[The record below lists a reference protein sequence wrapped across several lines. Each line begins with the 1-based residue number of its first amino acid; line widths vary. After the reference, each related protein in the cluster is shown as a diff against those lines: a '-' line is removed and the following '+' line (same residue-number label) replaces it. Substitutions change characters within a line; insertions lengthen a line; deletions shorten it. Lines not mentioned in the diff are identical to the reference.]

1 MTPKETPKKSPSFA
15 LWEALFLPISHPSS
29 TQMASNGIK
38 RIRELEKNVDS
49 NVQNTKGTAFLF
61 FLRRHRSR

>member
-1 MTPKETPKKSPSFA
+1 
-15 LWEALFLPISHPSS
+15 
-29 TQMASNGIK
+29 MASNGIK